1 MRLTNTKAVPERAA
15 VLTKATLNAANLLG
29 LKDTE
34 LATVIGVSAPTVS
47 RYRNG
52 GSGLDPEHKAGE
64 LALLLIRLFRSLDPL
79 VGSDSAKRKVW
90 MHTRNAALGNVP
102 VTLIRSPEGLVRTLA
117 YVDGMRAPA

>member
-1 MRLTNTKAVPERAA
+1 MKRTSAKAVPERAA
-15 VLTKATLNAANLLG
+15 VLTKATLEAANLLG

-34 LATVIGVSAPTVS
+34 LASVIGVSAPTVS
-47 RYRNG
+47 RYR
-52 GSGLDPEHKAGE
+52 SGTSELDPEHKAGE

-90 MHTRNAALGNVP
+90 IHTRNAALGSVP
-102 VTLIRSPEGLVRTLA
+102 ATLIRNPEGLVRTLA